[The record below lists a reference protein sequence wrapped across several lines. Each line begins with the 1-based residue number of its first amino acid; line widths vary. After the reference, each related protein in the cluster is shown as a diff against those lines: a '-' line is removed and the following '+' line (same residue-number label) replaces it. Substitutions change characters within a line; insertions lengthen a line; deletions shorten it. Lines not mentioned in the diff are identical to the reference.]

1 MILDLSNMV
10 MAVVPNIVDSGSL
23 TLSFNP
29 LPQNKP
35 IHLCLIRGKDSNN
48 TYDMPKYRLQRG
60 EVPNLENAIK
70 N

>member
-10 MAVVPNIVDSGSL
+10 WRGPNIVDSGSL

-35 IHLCLIRGKDSNN
+35 IHLCLIRGRDSNN
-48 TYDMPKYRLQRG
+48 T
-60 EVPNLENAIK
+60 
-70 N
+70 